1 MLIAA
6 TMSIPAFPF
15 GVIILGAGASSRMGR
30 PKLLLPW
37 RATTV
42 VGHIIGQWQDL
53 GASQII
59 VVQRE
64 NDTAL
69 TTELDR
75 LNIPQSDRVANPQP
89 ERGMFSSILC
99 AANWGGWRG
108 DLKSFAI
115 ALGDQPQL
123 RLEML
128 RDLVTFHSEHSDAVC
143 QPAFQGRGRHP
154 VLLPREVFNQLKRTD
169 AETLKDFLKLIPRS
183 AVQYPVDDAALSLD
197 LDTPED
203 YIEAMTHFSA

>member
-1 MLIAA
+1 MTSQPPL
-6 TMSIPAFPF
+6 PF

-42 VGHIIGQWQDL
+42 VGHIIGQWREL
-53 GASQII
+53 GASQIA
-59 VVQRE
+59 VVQRD
-64 NDTAL
+64 NDIGLTA
-69 TTELDR
+69 ELDR
-75 LNIPQSDRVANPQP
+75 LNLPQSDRIANPHP

-154 VLLPREVFNQLKRTD
+154 VLLPREVFNQLNRTD